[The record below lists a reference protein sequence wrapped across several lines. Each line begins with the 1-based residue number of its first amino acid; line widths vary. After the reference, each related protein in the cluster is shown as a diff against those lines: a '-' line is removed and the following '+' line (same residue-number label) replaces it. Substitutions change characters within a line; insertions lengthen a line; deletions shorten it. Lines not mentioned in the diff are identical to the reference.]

1 MGLLNS
7 RNLSK
12 AKAMLDKNRHKIG
25 GIVDKATDQI
35 DKVSK
40 GKSSNITKKVD
51 DAAHKYS
58 AGSGSGVS
66 HSGLDDETFHD
77 EPISATGPY
86 DDAELQRRQAEAGI
100 AATNAATAAA
110 EAFTN
115 LANKA
120 ASEIDAQQR
129 SGDAPPPPPTDG

>member
-40 GKSSNITKKVD
+40 GKTSNITKKVD

-58 AGSGSGVS
+58 ASSGSGVT
-66 HSGLDDETFHD
+66 HSGLDGETFPED
-77 EPISATGPY
+77 GSTGGSY

-120 ASEIDAQQR
+120 ASEIDAQQQP
-129 SGDAPPPPPTDG
+129 GEPPPAPPTES